1 MLGFSYHNIQD
12 NYLINKSGV
21 KQVEAK
27 PFIDQLDE
35 KIQEKHLLNHPFY
48 ETWNAGEL
56 SHEAIKEYS
65 AQYFKHVSSFPRYLS
80 SIHSNCDDLK
90 TRQMLLDNLIDEE
103 RGSENHP
110 ELWMRFAE
118 GMGNSRESVENKEA
132 MQEIEELVA
141 TFYSLSKSEQYHV
154 GLAALY
160 CYESMQPEISETKKD
175 GLQKFYGIED
185 EKTLKFFTV
194 HMHADKWHREV
205 VRNLLVELSDTKE
218 KQKEILAAID
228 SALLALNNFLS
239 GMERKYC

>member
-1 MLGFSYHNIQD
+1 M
-12 NYLINKSGV
+12 
-21 KQVEAK
+21 ETK
-27 PFIDQLDE
+27 PFIDQLDATID
-35 KIQEKHLLNHPFY
+35 KHHLLNHPFY
-48 ETWNAGEL
+48 ESWNAGEL
-56 SHEAIKEYS
+56 SHEAIKEYA

-118 GMGNSRESVENKEA
+118 GMGNSRESVKNKKA
-132 MQEIEELVA
+132 MKEIEELVS
-141 TFYSLSKSEQYHV
+141 TFFSLSKSEQYHI

-160 CYESMQPEISETKKD
+160 CYESMQPEISETKRD
-175 GLQKFYGIED
+175 GLQKFYGIKD

-205 VRNLLVELSDTKE
+205 VRNLLIELSDTKE
-218 KQKEILAAID
+218 KQEEILEAVD
-228 SALLALNNFLS
+228 GALIALNNFLS
-239 GMERKYC
+239 GMEREYC